1 MKMMDERLAFI
12 RQAPELVER
21 AVRAGVRETVAAKC
35 LHDRTL
41 AVRDIANIA
50 LGELDRIIA
59 CEPMRLDAVGRHELT
74 DATVRAATR
83 FATSPL
89 ARRLQ
94 RIPAARFIVAP
105 HDADIAL
112 VDRYGNAH
120 VVRIEAFDGDVER
133 VAWMR
138 AHVTRNVALR
148 APSLHFFSLRDG
160 TLHSF
165 GAPPIAHTL
174 KAPSVVMPR
183 HAA

>member
-12 RQAPELVER
+12 RQAPEFVER
-21 AVRAGVRETVAAKC
+21 AVRAAVRETIAGIRV
-35 LHDRTL
+35 HDRTL
-41 AVRDIANIA
+41 AVRDIANVA
-50 LGELDRIIA
+50 LGELDRILS

-94 RIPAARFIVAP
+94 RIPVARFIATP
-105 HDADIAL
+105 LDADIAL
-112 VDRYGNAH
+112 VDRDGNAH
-120 VVRIEAFDGDVER
+120 VVRIEAFVGDVER
-133 VAWMR
+133 VAWTR
-138 AHVTRNVALR
+138 AHITRNVALR
-148 APSLHFFSLRDG
+148 APSVHFFSLRDG

-165 GAPPIAHTL
+165 GAPPIAQRGR
-174 KAPSVVMPR
+174 APSAAMPR

>member
-1 MKMMDERLAFI
+1 MKMMDDRLAFI

-21 AVRAGVRETVAAKC
+21 AVRAGVRETIAAKR

-50 LGELDRIIA
+50 LGELDSMIA

-94 RIPAARFIVAP
+94 RIPVARFIAAP
-105 HDADIAL
+105 HDADITL
-112 VDRYGNAH
+112 VDRHGYTH
-120 VVRIEAFDGDVER
+120 VVRIEAFEGDVER

-138 AHVTRNVALR
+138 AHVAGTSALR
-148 APSLHFFSLRDG
+148 APSVHFFSLRDG

-165 GAPPIAHTL
+165 GAPPVARTRRD
-174 KAPSVVMPR
+174 ASVAIPR